1 MVGEQSSVVDTDKA
15 LDQFLDGRNRG
26 PWKFEENQPGIAAAR
41 AYIALNTN
49 PTELFPSII
58 NLIT

>member
-1 MVGEQSSVVDTDKA
+1 MVDTNKV
-15 LDQFLDGRNRG
+15 LDQFLDGKNRG
-26 PWKFEENQPGIAAAR
+26 LWKFEENQPGIAVAR
-41 AYIALNTN
+41 TYTALNTN